1 MLSSVVS
8 GARTSGGYDGVVPKI
23 PSAPVDL
30 GSWALCPTEVPMQTH
45 FEPQCL
51 FGSSGCERQSHGPG
65 GNGGG
70 GSRGEHSQ
78 VHRSR
83 GWFLRGWG
91 DSRGH
96 QARGLNNAGPQRW
109 AQSCSHF
116 CSRLMRASTSA
127 KLSSTTARFSF
138 IVFWTCGGGSD
149 GGRE

>member
-70 GSRGEHSQ
+70 GEQRGTQPGTQEQGLVPAGLGGFQGASGEGAEQRGPSEMGAELLSLLQPLDAGLYFSKVVLYNSQ
-78 VHRSR
+78 VLLHCLLD
-83 GWFLRGWG
+83 LRGW
-91 DSRGH
+91 
-96 QARGLNNAGPQRW
+96 
-109 AQSCSHF
+109 
-116 CSRLMRASTSA
+116 
-127 KLSSTTARFSF
+127 
-138 IVFWTCGGGSD
+138 
-149 GGRE
+149 E